1 MLYCIPELERKT
13 PPCRQKNKRYKMS
26 YETVIEQVKMLPE
39 PLLAT
44 VSGFIK
50 SLEAEQSNFTKK
62 HIKHSVPNS
71 KQAFFSLAGKIHL
84 DQKEV
89 TELREASLV

>member
-44 VSGFIK
+44 VSSFIK

-62 HIKHSVPNS
+62 HIKHSVPNN

-84 DQKEV
+84 DQNEV